1 MSVSLTF
8 VQLKFQEK
16 TERLERRNIWKNR
29 GRRFLKLGKNSR
41 PTEKKAQKTQ
51 AEKAENKAKLTL
63 GLIIFKS
70 WKNEVKEKSL
80 KHSQTKRH
88 NYI

>member
-16 TERLERRNIWKNR
+16 TERLGRRNIWKNR
-29 GRRFLKLGKNSR
+29 GRRFFKLGKNSR

-51 AEKAENKAKLTL
+51 AENKAKLTL
-63 GLIIFKS
+63 GLIIFKL
-70 WKNEVKEKSL
+70 WKNEFKEKSL